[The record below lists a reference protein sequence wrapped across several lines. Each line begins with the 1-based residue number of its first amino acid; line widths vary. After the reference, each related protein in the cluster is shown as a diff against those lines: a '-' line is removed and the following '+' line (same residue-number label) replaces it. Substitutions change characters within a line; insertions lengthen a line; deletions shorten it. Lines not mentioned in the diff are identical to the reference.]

1 MKLVKDFVLPTAVL
15 TIICL
20 VVSAALSVTYGI
32 TNPIIEENSR
42 RQAQEALMEVLPEAD
57 SFTETTDALPEGV
70 LKLYTAQNGVGKVVQ
85 TSVSGYGGAVVVMT
99 GVKTDGTVSG
109 VKVLQNSETQ
119 GLGSRVM
126 GSEYTAQFFGV
137 SDPEQVESIS
147 GSTVSSN
154 ALKNSIRLA
163 IETSQSGKE

>member
-99 GVKTDGTVSG
+99 GVKTDGTVPG
-109 VKVLQNSETQ
+109 VKVLQNSEAGSWVRSTPPSS
-119 GLGSRVM
+119 LGSATPSRWSPSPARPFLPM
-126 GSEYTAQFFGV
+126 
-137 SDPEQVESIS
+137 
-147 GSTVSSN
+147 
-154 ALKNSIRLA
+154 R
-163 IETSQSGKE
+163 